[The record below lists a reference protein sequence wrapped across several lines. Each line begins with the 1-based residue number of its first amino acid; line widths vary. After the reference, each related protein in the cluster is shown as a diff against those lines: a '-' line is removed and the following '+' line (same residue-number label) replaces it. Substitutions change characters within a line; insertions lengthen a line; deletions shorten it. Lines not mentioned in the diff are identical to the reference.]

1 MGIERGQRA
10 HSRELNAALSLCAV
24 KMNARCDGIGI
35 TCVSL
40 CVTSEGGRD
49 VELLA
54 CRVLFASLS
63 EAWPAC
69 GFDMLTVDCQAGCKR
84 RCCENVSGR
93 TCSRR
98 LDARKQRRDV
108 DQGTRVPV
116 VLRAWGRK
124 IFVRL
129 TIDGRIGAF
138 HSFMNGALMNQQ
150 VLC

>member
-1 MGIERGQRA
+1 M
-10 HSRELNAALSLCAV
+10 RELV
-24 KMNARCDGIGI
+24 
-35 TCVSL
+35 

-54 CRVLFASLS
+54 CRVLFACLS

-116 VLRAWGRK
+116 VLRARGRK

-129 TIDGRIGAF
+129 AIDGGLVR
-138 HSFMNGALMNQQ
+138 STLLFMNWHSMNQLGTF
-150 VLC
+150 VLMSDFL